1 MYEHLPAHP
10 LTGLR
15 AIGFTSRG
23 PVWPAMGGSE
33 DNDGTDTG
41 AEFGFELPETLP
53 ETIDELETLR
63 AEAQSAFEEVYPGP
77 DADTAPSQE
86 DVDQMTSLAEAIS
99 QIDSKLDEVRNAEAQ
114 RITAAEELAARVN
127 GGRETDS
134 NEGEG
139 EGGDEFA
146 NGDNTEGGD
155 QGDPAAGDGGDNTD
169 EGDKNLTAGATK
181 TGQKRQRRTFAGVG
195 KANGRKPADAIRKD
209 KKAIEGYSLQPGVP
223 GYKGGPVSSL
233 DIGSVVQRML
243 GGSRMHGTPNNSGNY
258 VLATLSRQ
266 IPESLVASSDAEVF
280 EIISRITDEKQL
292 EGGSLTAAGGWC
304 AVSETVYDFL
314 GTEDAADLLDLPEFG
329 ISRGGIRFPIEPEFA
344 DLYADFSP
352 DFFAYTEA
360 QMIAAE
366 ADPDFQK
373 PIIEIPCSE
382 YDEVRLEAIGLGI
395 GVDILSAKA
404 WPEQTKKY
412 VDELMKAHQ
421 HWLSARSIG
430 KVVAGSKQITIG
442 AGDVVANSAAVLNI
456 LELAAVDIRARHR
469 IPSTATVEG
478 FSTVWM
484 KAAIRADIAYQQ
496 GVDVRNVTDAII
508 DSELATRGIR
518 LQFVVDW
525 QTSAP
530 GLPGADPSADGST
543 AIKQWPSTIKVA
555 LYPAGTWYRSVED
568 VIEVTNVYDKA
579 NLQKNKYLELFT
591 EDGFAVFRRATE
603 SRVYTIPL
611 ATRGTVGGRLDL
623 STP

>member
-1 MYEHLPAHP
+1 MYEHLPTHP
-10 LTGLR
+10 LTGMR

-23 PVWPAMGGSE
+23 PVWPAMGASP
-33 DNDGTDTG
+33 DHDADTDTSG
-41 AEFGFELPETLP
+41 EFAFELPETLP
-53 ETIDELETLR
+53 ETIDELEALR

-86 DVDQMTSLAEAIS
+86 DVDQMTALAEAIT
-99 QIDSKLDEVRNAEAQ
+99 QIDSKLDEVRTAEAQ

-127 GGRETDS
+127 GGRDTDTTDA
-134 NEGEG
+134 GEG
-139 EGGDEFA
+139 DGGDEFA
-146 NGDNTEGGD
+146 SAGTDSGDHGDQTAGDNADNSDGTD
-155 QGDPAAGDGGDNTD
+155 Q
-169 EGDKNLTAGATK
+169 NLTAAT
-181 TGQKRQRRTFAGVG
+181 TSQKRQRRTFAGVG

-209 KKAIEGYSLQPGVP
+209 KTAIEGYSLQPGVP
-223 GYKGGPVSSL
+223 GYKAGPVSSL
-233 DIGSVVQRML
+233 DIGKVVQRMV

-266 IPESLVASSDAEVF
+266 LPESLVASSDKELF
-280 EIISRITDEKQL
+280 EIIDRITDEKQL

-304 AVSETVYDFL
+304 APSETIYDFL

-344 DLYADFSP
+344 DIYADFSP

-366 ADPDFQK
+366 ADPEFQK
-373 PIIEIPCSE
+373 PIIEIPCNE
-382 YDEVRLEAIGLGI
+382 YDEVRLEALGLGI

-404 WPEQTKKY
+404 WPELTKKY
-412 VDELMKAHQ
+412 VDEIMKAHQ

-430 KVVAGSKQITIG
+430 KVVAGSKAITIG
-442 AGDVVANSAAVLNI
+442 AGDVVPNSAAVLNI

-496 GVDVRNVTDAII
+496 GVEVRNVTDAII

-525 QTSAP
+525 QTSAA
-530 GLPGADPSADGST
+530 GLPGADPSVDGST
-543 AIKQWPSTIKVA
+543 ALKQWPSTIKVA

-611 ATRGTVGGRLDL
+611 VTRGTVGGRLDL